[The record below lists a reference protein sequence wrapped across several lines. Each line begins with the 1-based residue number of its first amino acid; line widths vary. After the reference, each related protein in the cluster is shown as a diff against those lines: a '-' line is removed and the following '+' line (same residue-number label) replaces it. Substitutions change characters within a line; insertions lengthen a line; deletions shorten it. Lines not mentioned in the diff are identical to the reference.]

1 MNGIPMNPPR
11 TIRRITPQITSLE
24 SGTGIG
30 QNSNVGWNR
39 SDRILPRNIGIFGVF
54 GFFDRG
60 ESDLFNRSA
69 SWHCASKI
77 ESESLGGNRIFEN
90 SERDNNFEV
99 EKSSAQEFCNFE
111 SSQFESHQHQLKS
124 LESCQL
130 ESRLLK

>member
-99 EKSSAQEFCNFE
+99 EKVRHKNSVILNQVNSNHINTN
-111 SSQFESHQHQLKS
+111 SNHSNHVN
-124 LESCQL
+124 
-130 ESRLLK
+130 